1 MENNGSSKGISLAYF
16 IYLYVP
22 LAPHFSAMCVPSRCS
37 AIFTPLIVQLYE
49 SPHCS
54 VVYPLVAQLCLP
66 HSLLSYMKPLIVQ
79 LFCTPPHCSSMC
91 IPSLLRF
98 VCSCVSPH
106 CSTICIPLITQLC
119 VHPLITQMCAY
130 PH

>member
-1 MENNGSSKGISLAYF
+1 MVLIRMENNGSSKGISLAYF
-16 IYLYVP
+16 IYSYVP

-79 LFCTPPHCSSMC
+79 LFCTPLIVH
-91 IPSLLRF
+91 L
-98 VCSCVSPH
+98 CVSPH